1 MTVKTNLLISL
12 GLSAFVATAA
22 AAQDATIDVDGDGM
36 YSFPELLSVM
46 PDLTDAEFTTM
57 DVSGDGLLDADEI
70 AAATEA
76 GALPAMDG

>member
-12 GLSAFVATAA
+12 GVAAFVAGSAF
-22 AAQDATIDVDGDGM
+22 AQDAAIDVDGDGM

-46 PDLTDAEFTTM
+46 PDITDAEFTTM
-57 DVSGDGLLDADEI
+57 DVSGDGLLDAEEI

-76 GALPAMDG
+76 GMLPAMDG